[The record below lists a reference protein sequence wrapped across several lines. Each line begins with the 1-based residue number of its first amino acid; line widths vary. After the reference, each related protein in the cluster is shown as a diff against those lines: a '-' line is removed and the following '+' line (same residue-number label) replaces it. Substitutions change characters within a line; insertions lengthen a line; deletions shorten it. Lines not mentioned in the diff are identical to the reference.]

1 MYNTKLY
8 SVNTNTFYKLKWST
22 QCTTENDIF
31 SFYES
36 LQHMASTCGIPM
48 RDLNDIDNTNGVC
61 PLNQTNCTNFDK
73 VYKLMKGAIF
83 YKLNDAALWT
93 GYAQGWNLVKSN
105 LLDCDGFEV
114 INDVLSEVLP
124 KLNKNTPQE
133 SQN

>member
-1 MYNTKLY
+1 
-8 SVNTNTFYKLKWST
+8 
-22 QCTTENDIF
+22 
-31 SFYES
+31 
-36 LQHMASTCGIPM
+36 M

-114 INDVLSEVLP
+114 IYDVLSEVLP
-124 KLNKNTPQE
+124 KLNEHTPKSHKIE
-133 SQN
+133 RPMYTSQDDDNIYSYVTAYNALLSSLWCQVEMVAIWTGLP